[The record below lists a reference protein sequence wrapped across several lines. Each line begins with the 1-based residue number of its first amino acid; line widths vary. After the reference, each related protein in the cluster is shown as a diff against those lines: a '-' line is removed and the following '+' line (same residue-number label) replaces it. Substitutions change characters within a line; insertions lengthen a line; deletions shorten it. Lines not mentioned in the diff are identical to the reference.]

1 MAANLTLQ
9 VRSVAIATRAVAN
22 GDLTRKVEGVP
33 VSGEMLDLVNTIN
46 GMISQLAI
54 FAAEV
59 TRVARE
65 VGTEGKL
72 GVQAEVANVQGTW
85 QTITYALLF
94 HALVA
99 HD

>member
-1 MAANLTLQ
+1 LTDNVNTMAANLTLQ

-33 VSGEMLDLVNTIN
+33 VSGEMLDLINTIN

-65 VGTEGKL
+65 VG
-72 GVQAEVANVQGTW
+72 VPAEVANVQGTW
-85 QTITYALLF
+85 QTITYALL
-94 HALVA
+94 V
-99 HD
+99 